1 MPGKT
6 LPTTQV
12 ANPSHQLAAFRDLC
26 SALSRLSSRPWQDDA
41 LSSTPE
47 IAKGA
52 EASLKALI
60 TELTPEH
67 QLLKQVLYS
76 GSAQVLADLFDIHGA
91 ESYLAIH
98 AKTPVAFSEPVKR
111 ANIAQLRILAKAG
124 FDLRGEEERMMRQ
137 IRRHE
142 DAAYLSFLRDELGF
156 NLGFMSV
163 LELSSLLNDLPEFLV
178 GPIAAELKEC
188 LGLPPF
194 DPASRVMMRAGAGLR
209 VKHFALLL
217 GTGRSLKP
225 VLTRSYPASPDIDP
239 AARLVYL
246 AESNH
251 GRMELARLEPDYEA
265 MLRRKNTET
274 FFGLTEDEF
283 HTYAA
288 SWPTGQSTGD
298 ST

>member
-6 LPTTQV
+6 LPTTKV
-12 ANPSHQLAAFRDLC
+12 MNPSHQIAAFRDLC
-26 SALSRLSSRPWQDDA
+26 SALARLSSRPWQDDA
-41 LSSTPE
+41 LSSTPQ

-60 TELTPEH
+60 AELSPEH

-76 GSAQVLADLFDIHGA
+76 GSAQVLSDLFDIHGT
-91 ESYLAIH
+91 ETYREIH
-98 AKTPVAFSEPVKR
+98 TKTPVAFSEPVKR
-111 ANIAQLRILAKAG
+111 ANLAQLRILAKAG

-156 NLGFMSV
+156 NLGFISV

-178 GPIAAELKEC
+178 SPIATELKDN
-188 LGLPPF
+188 LGRPPF
-194 DPASRVMMRAGAGLR
+194 DPASRIMLQAGAGLR

-225 VLTRSYPASPDIDP
+225 VLMRRYPASPDIDP
-239 AARLVYL
+239 AARLVYF

-283 HTYAA
+283 HACLA
-288 SWPTGQSTGD
+288 NWPAGRPTGDTQ
-298 ST
+298 